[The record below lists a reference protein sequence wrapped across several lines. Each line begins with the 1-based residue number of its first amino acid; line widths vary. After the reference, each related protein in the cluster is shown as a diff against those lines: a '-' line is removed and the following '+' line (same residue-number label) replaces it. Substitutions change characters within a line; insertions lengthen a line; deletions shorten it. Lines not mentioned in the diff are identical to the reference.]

1 MPGEVSMLTMDIDDG
16 EGSKSE
22 PSSAAQLPS
31 HQLHDLSNLVIALL
45 QKILDRAQKRTV
57 S

>member
-31 HQLHDLSNLVIALL
+31 HQLHNLSNLVIALL